1 MDHLVSGLGA
11 QREDTMSDSNSA
23 NAALANSNRVVVA
36 VPSPEKQQESFA
48 PRPLNVPVV
57 QKLPTGD
64 EKPVETDGKVRVIW
78 PKGKKRKKTQRD
90 ATAPR
95 QPLTGYVR
103 FLNDRREKARAENP
117 NLPFPEITRLLA
129 LEWSKLDAADKQEYL
144 DAAEVD
150 RERYLEEL
158 NAYKQTEA
166 YRIFTQKQ
174 QEKKAAAAAAASAFA
189 EKPSGAKGNAADAS
203 NPVPASGAAGTPATP
218 QSGACGNAGPNTGES
233 SEDRAD
239 ADLSTFD
246 IPIFTE
252 EFLDHNKAREA
263 ELRTLRKSN
272 TEYEEQ
278 NATIQMH
285 IESMRSTVERLEVET
300 LQQRSNNA
308 ALQTHLDHLRA
319 TLAASFATVPL
330 PGTNE
335 TPTLSTIDNYMTR
348 LHTII
353 VEGSPEHQ
361 ALVTTVRDIV
371 GRLDFHG

>member
-1 MDHLVSGLGA
+1 MDQLVSGLGT
-11 QREDTMSDSNSA
+11 QRDEPMNDSNPS
-23 NAALANSNRVVVA
+23 NAATALPNSSRVVVT

-57 QKLPTGD
+57 QKLPSGE
-64 EKPVETDGKVRVIW
+64 EKTAEADSKVRVIW

-129 LEWSKLDAADKQEYL
+129 LEWSKLDSAEKQEYL

-174 QEKKAAAAAAASAFA
+174 QEKKAAAAAAASVST
-189 EKPSGAKGNAADAS
+189 EKGFSSKGNVDSSSAATAS
-203 NPVPASGAAGTPATP
+203 TGTPASSQMSVTP
-218 QSGACGNAGPNTGES
+218 ALGES
-233 SEDRAD
+233 GEDRTD

-335 TPTLSTIDNYMTR
+335 TPTLSTIDSYMTR

-353 VEGSPEHQ
+353 LEGSPEHQ
-361 ALVTTVRDIV
+361 ALVSTVRDIV

>member
-1 MDHLVSGLGA
+1 MDQLVSGLDT
-11 QREDTMSDSNSA
+11 QREDAMNDSNAA
-23 NAALANSNRVVVA
+23 NATLPNSNRVVVT

-48 PRPLNVPVV
+48 QRPLNVPVV

-64 EKPVETDGKVRVIW
+64 EKTTDTDAKVRVIW

-129 LEWSKLDAADKQEYL
+129 LEWSKLDAAEKQEYL

-174 QEKKAAAAAAASAFA
+174 QEKKAAAAAAASAPA
-189 EKPSGAKGNAADAS
+189 EKSLAKGNADGA
-203 NPVPASGAAGTPATP
+203 NPVTASGAAGTPATP
-218 QSGACGNAGPNTGES
+218 QTGASGNAGPNTGES

-335 TPTLSTIDNYMTR
+335 TPTLSTIDSYMTR

-353 VEGSPEHQ
+353 LEGSPEHH
-361 ALVTTVRDIV
+361 ALVSTVRDIV

>member
-252 EFLDHNKAREA
+252 EFLDHNKENRLANHEMRIKKRDEAFMAIQREILRLKKEKLQLMKIKWKA
-263 ELRTLRKSN
+263 SIKYRKKKLLIEERKLSELRRINNFLQKLRRM
-272 TEYEEQ
+272 Y
-278 NATIQMH
+278 
-285 IESMRSTVERLEVET
+285 
-300 LQQRSNNA
+300 
-308 ALQTHLDHLRA
+308 
-319 TLAASFATVPL
+319 
-330 PGTNE
+330 G
-335 TPTLSTIDNYMTR
+335 
-348 LHTII
+348 
-353 VEGSPEHQ
+353 
-361 ALVTTVRDIV
+361 
-371 GRLDFHG
+371 